1 MGWGIFKQNMKAYM
15 EQEGG
20 APDQADFAAKL
31 TKEYDN
37 CVKSFGTQ
45 NPNLSKIQKGNTALM
60 ENLVKVCLMEGFSKQ
75 SGSFPWIK
83 KLGPA
88 VLGYWTGLTLT
99 GPPPPPPAPGS
110 IANIQFVTG
119 NCTNPGQ
126 WNVDIP
132 TPPNENV
139 MIFINGFVT
148 AAQVHLTSV
157 SGIINTI
164 SLYPAGP
171 SPVPGPGII
180 MWSTFTVPG

>member
-1 MGWGIFKQNMKAYM
+1 MGWGIFKQNMKSYM
-15 EQEGG
+15 EAEGG
-20 APDQADFAAKL
+20 SPSQADFAAKL

-45 NPNLSKIQKGNTALM
+45 NPNLSKIQKGNTSLM
-60 ENLVKVCLMEGFSKQ
+60 EVQIKACLAEGFSKQ

-110 IANIQFVTG
+110 IANIQFVAGTC
-119 NCTNPGQ
+119 NNPGQ
-126 WNVDIP
+126 WSTDIP
-132 TPPNENV
+132 TPPNQNV
-139 MIFINGFVT
+139 MIFINGFVA
-148 AAQVHLTSV
+148 AAQIHLTSV

-171 SPVPGPGII
+171 SPVPGPGVI

>member
-1 MGWGIFKQNMKAYM
+1 MGWGIFKQNMKIYM

-20 APDQADFAAKL
+20 APSQADFAKKL
-31 TKEYDN
+31 TSEYDS

-45 NPNLSKIQKGNTALM
+45 NPNLSKIQKGNTSMM
-60 ENLVKVCLMEGFSKQ
+60 ESLVKVCLAEGFQKQ
-75 SGSFPWIK
+75 KGSFPWIK

-88 VLGYWTGLTLT
+88 VKGYWTGLTLQ

-110 IANIQFVTG
+110 VANIQFVSG

-126 WNVDIP
+126 WQSDFP
-132 TPPNENV
+132 TPPNLNV
-139 MIFINGFVT
+139 MIFINLFVT
-148 AAQVHLTSV
+148 AATLHLSTV

-171 SPVPGPGII
+171 SVVPGPGVIV
-180 MWSTFTVPG
+180 WSTFTVPG

>member
-1 MGWGIFKQNMKAYM
+1 MGWGIFKQNMKSYM
-15 EQEGG
+15 GAEGG
-20 APDQADFAAKL
+20 SPSQADFAAKL

-45 NPNLSKIQKGNTALM
+45 NPNLSKIQKGNPSGMELM
-60 ENLVKVCLMEGFSKQ
+60 VKACLAEGFAKQ

-88 VLGYWTGLTLT
+88 VKLYWTGLTLQ

-126 WNVDIP
+126 WSVDIP
-132 TPPNENV
+132 TPPNEDV
-139 MIFINGFVT
+139 MIFIDGFVT
-148 AAQVHLTSV
+148 AAQTHLTTV
-157 SGIINTI
+157 SGIINTV

-171 SPVPGPGII
+171 SPVPGPGVI